1 MPPASPHTDPSEIDR
16 AGIGPH
22 AIASAIPDAALIPL
36 ARQFA
41 SVTFP
46 SISRLIASGFDVFS
60 ASGSSDSGRS

>member
-1 MPPASPHTDPSEIDR
+1 MPSASPHTNPSEIDR

-22 AIASAIPDAALIPL
+22 AIACATPDAGITPL

-60 ASGSSDSGRS
+60 ASGSSASGRS